1 MALEGTLKDFSP
13 FDIME
18 LIDFKQKTGLL
29 FVTSPEG
36 ETITL
41 GFEKKGLVLAQSS
54 TNKNDLQLGNI
65 LVRAGKITEANRDKA
80 LEMQKGT
87 LDRLGFIF
95 AREKYCTEKDI
106 CESLRIQIKRVFFT
120 LLRWDEGIYIFEPRE
135 SIDYFHEFIKPVFVQ
150 PLSVKGL
157 MMEGAVM
164 VDEWPMIE
172 KVVKSLDMI
181 FRRIKIEGKI
191 KTITEEEAFDFE
203 GSKRQDK
210 ADNENVTRITP
221 DEKILYDLVDGRQSL
236 ANILEQTLFSEFTCC
251 KTIFDL
257 VKKDLLEEN
266 KEALPEVSPP
276 SKEDTASRNVLSDEI
291 VQENWE
297 AARVLVQRALPEAL
311 ILEITLSEKKA
322 TLLQGETDLEQ
333 WPELIMAIYQEAK
346 PLGNRSNVGVFE
358 YVADEVGIA
367 LFWDHRT
374 DYMLVVISALDGSI
388 GASRFRAHVATVT
401 RCVLV

>member
-1 MALEGTLKDFSP
+1 MALEGTLNDFSP

-29 FVTSPEG
+29 FVTAPEG

-54 TNKNDLQLGNI
+54 TKKNDLQLGNI

-164 VDEWPMIE
+164 IDEWPMVE
-172 KVVKSLDMI
+172 KIVKSLDMV
-181 FRRIKIEGKI
+181 FRQLPVKQGI
-191 KTITEEEAFDFE
+191 KTIIGNPNAIGYVSVGTAEYDIIQ
-203 GSKRQDK
+203 G
-210 ADNENVTRITP
+210 IP
-221 DEKILYDLVDGRQSL
+221 IKILPLQGIDATTTNL
-236 ANILEQTLFSEFTCC
+236 TLD
-251 KTIFDL
+251 KYPL
-257 VKKDLLEEN
+257 K
-266 KEALPEVSPP
+266 
-276 SKEDTASRNVLSDEI
+276 
-291 VQENWE
+291 
-297 AARVLVQRALPEAL
+297 RALNLVTKTDPQGLAL
-311 ILEITLSEKKA
+311 AFIAYAQSSSVNDIIRKQSFVTMPIKGTLNQAMVKQDDK
-322 TLLQGETDLEQ
+322 L
-333 WPELIMAIYQEAK
+333 
-346 PLGNRSNVGVFE
+346 
-358 YVADEVGIA
+358 
-367 LFWDHRT
+367 
-374 DYMLVVISALDGSI
+374 
-388 GASRFRAHVATVT
+388 
-401 RCVLV
+401 

>member
-18 LIDFKQKTGLL
+18 LIDFKRKTGLL

-54 TNKNDLQLGNI
+54 AKKNDMQLGNI
-65 LVRAGKITEANRDKA
+65 LVRAGKITEAERDRA

-106 CESLRIQIKRVFFT
+106 CESLHIQIKRVFFT
-120 LLRWDEGIYIFEPRE
+120 LLRWNEGIYIFEPRE
-135 SIDYFHEFIKPVFVQ
+135 SIDYFHEFVKPVFVQ

-164 VDEWPMIE
+164 VDEWPMVE
-172 KVVKSLDMI
+172 KVVKSLDMV
-181 FRRIKIEGKI
+181 FRQVPLEREI
-191 KTITEEEAFDFE
+191 KTITEEDAFDFE
-203 GSKRQDK
+203 GGNAKDEK
-210 ADNENVTRITP
+210 TIRITP
-221 DEKILYDLVDGRQSL
+221 DEKTIYDLIDGRHSV
-236 ANILEQTLFSEFTCC
+236 ADIIDQTLFSEFTCC
-251 KTIFDL
+251 KTVFEL
-257 VKKDLLEEN
+257 VKKDLIEEDAAGSADMIAPTQETASSEEN
-266 KEALPEVSPP
+266 
-276 SKEDTASRNVLSDEI
+276 LSDEI
-291 VQENWE
+291 LRESWE

-311 ILEITLSEKKA
+311 VLEIAISKTRAS
-322 TLLQGETDLEQ
+322 LLQGETDPAQ
-333 WPELIMAIYQEAK
+333 WPELILALYQEAM
-346 PLGNRSNVGVFE
+346 PLAKDSNIGVFE
-358 YVADEVGIA
+358 YISGEVGVA
-367 LFWDHRT
+367 LFWDQHS
-374 DYMLVVISALDGSI
+374 DYMLVVISSLGGSS

-401 RCVLV
+401 RCILV

>member
-18 LIDFKQKTGLL
+18 LIGFKQKTGLL
-29 FVTSPEG
+29 FVTAPEG

-54 TNKNDLQLGNI
+54 TKKNDLQLGNI
-65 LVRAGKITEANRDKA
+65 LLRAGKITEANRDKA

-120 LLRWDEGIYIFEPRE
+120 LLRWTEGIYIFEPRE

-164 VDEWPMIE
+164 IDEWPMVE
-172 KVVKSLDMI
+172 KVVKSLDMV
-181 FRRIKIEGKI
+181 FRRLPVKQEI
-191 KTITEEEAFDFE
+191 KTLTEEEAFDFE
-203 GSKRQDK
+203 GSATKNDSVIQL
-210 ADNENVTRITP
+210 TP
-221 DEKILYDLVDGRQSL
+221 DEKILYDLTDGHQSVSS
-236 ANILEQTLFSEFTCC
+236 ILEKTLFSEFTCC

-266 KEALPEVSPP
+266 KEAPLEVSLP
-276 SKEDTASRNVLSDEI
+276 SKKDAASGDVLSDEI
-291 VQENWE
+291 VRENWE

-333 WPELIMAIYQEAK
+333 WPDLIMAIYQEAK
-346 PLGNRSNVGVFE
+346 PLGNRSDVGVFE

-367 LFWDHRT
+367 LFWDHRA
-374 DYMLVVISALDGSI
+374 DYMFVVVSALNGSI

-401 RCVLV
+401 RCVIV

>member
-29 FVTSPEG
+29 FVTAPEG

-54 TNKNDLQLGNI
+54 TKKNDLQLGNI

-120 LLRWDEGIYIFEPRE
+120 LLRWSEGIYIFEPRE

-157 MMEGAVM
+157 MMEGALM
-164 VDEWPMIE
+164 IDEWPMVE
-172 KVVKSLDMI
+172 KVVKSLDMV
-181 FRRIKIEGKI
+181 FRRLPAKQEI
-191 KTITEEEAFDFE
+191 KTLTEEAAFDFE
-203 GSKRQDK
+203 GSATKNDT
-210 ADNENVTRITP
+210 AIHLTP
-221 DEKILYDLVDGRQSL
+221 DEKILYDLIDGRQSVSS
-236 ANILEQTLFSEFTCC
+236 ILEKTLFSEFTCC
-251 KTIFDL
+251 KIIFDL

-266 KEALPEVSPP
+266 KESPLEVSPP
-276 SKEDTASRNVLSDEI
+276 SKKDAASGDVLSDEI
-291 VQENWE
+291 VRKNWE

-311 ILEITLSEKKA
+311 ILEITLSQKKA

-333 WPELIMAIYQEAK
+333 WPDLIMAIYQEAK
-346 PLGNRSNVGVFE
+346 PLGNRSDVGVFE

-374 DYMLVVISALDGSI
+374 DYMLVVVSALNGSI

-401 RCVLV
+401 RCVIV